1 MIDYS
6 VCMMGNPSK
15 PDVAPK
21 AYARA
26 QVKEVISFNK
36 FVKHIAEHNGVYTT
50 GTVKG
55 IIADLTECLIEY
67 LLNGYKVTLGEL
79 GSFTVSL
86 SSTGAESI
94 MDFTAH
100 HINGVNILYTPG
112 DGFTNLIAQAE
123 FNPVSSRAA
132 QMATYKAERAGE
144 TTVDLEA
151 AKKKPGTGEDSGN
164 NDTPTDP
171 VTPPDGGGS
180 SSGGDDDDE
189 GGLEG

>member
-1 MIDYS
+1 
-6 VCMMGNPSK
+6 MMGNPTK

-36 FVKHIAEHNGVYTT
+36 FVKHISEHNGVYTS
-50 GTVKG
+50 GTIKG

-79 GSFTVSL
+79 GSFSISL
-86 SSTGAESI
+86 SSNGADSI
-94 MDFTAH
+94 MDFTSH
-100 HINGVNILYTPG
+100 YITDVNIVYTPG
-112 DGFTNLIAQAE
+112 EGFENLIASAE

-132 QMATYKAERAGE
+132 QMATYRAERAGE

-151 AKKKPGTGEDSGN
+151 AKKKPETGNDESGD
-164 NDTPTDP
+164 DTPTDP
-171 VTPPDGGGS
+171 VTPPSDG
-180 SSGGDDDDE
+180 GGDDDE
-189 GGLEG
+189 SGGLEG